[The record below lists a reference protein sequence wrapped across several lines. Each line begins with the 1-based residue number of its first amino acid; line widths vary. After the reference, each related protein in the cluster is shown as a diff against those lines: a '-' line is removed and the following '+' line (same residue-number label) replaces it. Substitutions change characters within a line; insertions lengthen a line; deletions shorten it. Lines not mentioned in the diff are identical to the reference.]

1 MPSPSRKSKEISP
14 MLLKTLNPA
23 LFNNPQTPRKSIR
36 KTRVRKSVIFR
47 IVNSVNRTE
56 NSPSKENHY
65 HKKQVLNAMNS
76 RLNDKKETIPHQKSL
91 SVSSRNKKKME
102 LLSSFSKEN
111 KVEATLPFL
120 TSSAAMTKYLIR
132 EYKDEQTKDYILNSK
147 KQMIISDKF
156 FEQYHEKLKKR
167 SALLLENFEKVKH
180 FSILDSNL
188 GVINEEKNYALT
200 ERKRKNTSSKKT
212 SLRSSRNPTQC
223 NTSSKSNYDLIYKN
237 SEEEY
242 KEVKEQHDILFKKHI
257 KSQGLSLANM
267 ILSMEKNEDINNNE
281 ETVSPRTS
289 IVFKNLDNTI
299 YLRKLLKHRN
309 VMKEGDDDLG
319 IDDVE
324 KIRTERKDTEYKMVK
339 AMNTLGNPKFLKNK
353 FGKNTVRQFKGV
365 SGKFFGV
372 VC

>member
-1 MPSPSRKSKEISP
+1 MPSPTRKSKEINP
-14 MLLKTLNPA
+14 MLLRTLNPA
-23 LFNNPQTPRKSIR
+23 LFQSPQTPRKSIR

-56 NSPSKENHY
+56 DTPSKENHY
-65 HKKQVLNAMNS
+65 HKKNILNAMNN

-102 LLSSFSKEN
+102 LLSSFSKEHR
-111 KVEATLPFL
+111 VEATLPFL

-132 EYKDEQTKDYILNSK
+132 EYKDEQTKDYIQNSK
-147 KQMIISDKF
+147 KQMVISDKF

-188 GVINEEKNYALT
+188 GVLNEEKNLT

-223 NTSSKSNYDLIYKN
+223 NTSSKSNFDMYYRN

-267 ILSMEKNEDINNNE
+267 ILNMEKNEDINNNE
-281 ETVSPRTS
+281 DPVCSQTS

-309 VMKEGDDDLG
+309 MMKEGDDDLG

-324 KIRTERKDTEYKMVK
+324 RIRTERKDTEYKMVK

-353 FGKNTVRQFKGV
+353 FGKNTVKQFKGV